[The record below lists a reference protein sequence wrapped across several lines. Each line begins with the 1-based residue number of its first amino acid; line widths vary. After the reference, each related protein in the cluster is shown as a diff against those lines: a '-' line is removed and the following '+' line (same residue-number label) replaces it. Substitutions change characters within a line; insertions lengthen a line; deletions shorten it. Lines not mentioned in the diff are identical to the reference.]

1 MNDGRWIARELT
13 PRGTGGVSVIEV
25 RGAGALER
33 VRTLLGGLRVSPG
46 LLRVARLSA
55 EREELDECLVH
66 CVDREH
72 VELHVH
78 GNPTLVRRV
87 LRELGGETNDAAT
100 CVRERAQKLLESAPC
115 EAAARILLDQ
125 AEGAWE
131 RALSSWSGRTDAEL
145 DAQLAVVLARSR
157 DAHFALRPA
166 VVVLAGPVNAGKST
180 LFNLLVGRERVA
192 VSSAPG
198 TTRDVIV
205 ERIAFGAWPVDL
217 VDTAGER
224 SLDHVGD
231 IERAG
236 IGLAREVRSSA
247 DLVLWLSRLDEP
259 LPAPS
264 WPVPTAELHT
274 RSSAAHLDVAATP
287 ARIDVH
293 ADPAHAARVVCA
305 TFRAALHLPADPWC
319 PGEPIAFDDPSRRA
333 VEEAL
338 RNLRSH
344 GRPAADALLCALVGS
359 PAR

>member
-1 MNDGRWIARELT
+1 MNDVRWVARELT

-25 RGAGALER
+25 RGVDALER
-33 VRTLLGGLRVSPG
+33 VRILLGGLPVSPG
-46 LLRVARLSA
+46 LPRVARLSA
-55 EREELDECLVH
+55 DREELDECLVH
-66 CVDREH
+66 CIDREH

-87 LRELGGETNDAAT
+87 LRELGGETNDVAT

-131 RALSSWSGRTDAEL
+131 RAISSWNACTDAALE
-145 DAQLAVVLARSR
+145 AQLEAVLARSR
-157 DAHFALRPA
+157 DAQFALRPA

-205 ERIAFGAWPVDL
+205 ERIAFGEWPVDL

-236 IGLAREVRSSA
+236 IGMAREVRSSA
-247 DLVLWLSRLDEP
+247 DLVLWLSALDEP
-259 LPAPS
+259 LPAPF

-274 RSSAAHLDVAATP
+274 RASAAHLDAAATP
-287 ARIDVH
+287 ARIDVL
-293 ADPAHAARVVCA
+293 ADPGHASRVVCA
-305 TFRAALHLPADPWC
+305 TFRQALHLPADPWC
-319 PGEPIAFDDPSRRA
+319 AGAPIAFDAPSRHA
-333 VEEAL
+333 LEASL
-338 RNLRSH
+338 RTLRSE
-344 GRPAADALLCALVGS
+344 GRPAADALLCALVGV